1 MALDRFGY
9 GTEMPSTKDEI
20 ERYNKWLEPH
30 LKKTKERYPN
40 IPENRIRFQT
50 LSDILEES
58 TFEDL
63 EKLKKQ
69 GIAQILNLEYNKLLE
84 EFNNGIR

>member
-63 EKLKKQ
+63 EKLK
-69 GIAQILNLEYNKLLE
+69 NKA
-84 EFNNGIR
+84 